1 MASQHRDEKKKLV
14 PHSVGAKLRVRTF
27 IFRSLISCTVVH
39 PLGYCVSCLHCAVF
53 ALCLGGNIW
62 IVVYKPLV
70 ANAVVY

>member
-39 PLGYCVSCLHCAVF
+39 PLGCCVSCLHCAVF
-53 ALCLGGNIW
+53 AMCLGGNMW
-62 IVVYKPLV
+62 IVVYKHLV
-70 ANAVVY
+70 A